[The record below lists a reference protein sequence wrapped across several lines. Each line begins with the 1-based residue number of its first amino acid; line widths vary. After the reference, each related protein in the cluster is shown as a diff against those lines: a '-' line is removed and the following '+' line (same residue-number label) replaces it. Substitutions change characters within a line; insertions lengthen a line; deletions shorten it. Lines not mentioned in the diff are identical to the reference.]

1 MAVSLVP
8 DVTFSCVLQSCTHMA
23 SPRRRL
29 SLRVAALTLSAI
41 GAVLMDGGGSTA
53 AAVVTRVDQAAH
65 HGRDRDRDRAS
76 HHDGDRERDRAH
88 ERTHA
93 TRDHGSRESSS
104 SHHQDLDRVPGGTR
118 HLTGSDSRDPGCGDS
133 DSSDTNCVGD
143 RGVDRGTAHRA
154 SGVAAGRAPA
164 AAPVPTNDSGDAARS
179 AGRPAPPDAGTTR
192 TTTTSTTSTVS
203 AGLAASGLPAS
214 GAHAPVAVPVT
225 GAEERIGIGLLLW
238 LAGLIGLVLARRR

>member
-1 MAVSLVP
+1 MAVSLLP

-65 HGRDRDRDRAS
+65 HGRDRDRAS
-76 HHDGDRERDRAH
+76 HHDGDRDRDRDRAH

-93 TRDHGSRESSS
+93 TRDHGSHESSS
-104 SHHQDLDRVPGGTR
+104 SHHQDHDRVPGGTR
-118 HLTGSDSRDPGCGDS
+118 HLTGSDSRDAGCGDS

-203 AGLAASGLPAS
+203 AGVAASGLPAS
-214 GAHAPVAVPVT
+214 GAHSPVAVPVT